1 MYKAFFSKASYFSWV
16 MWLLGATFFAY
27 QFVMRLF
34 PGLVVEQIIHKFQ
47 IDATSFGIFSSAYY
61 YGYAG
66 MQIPVALLLDRYGP
80 RVVISIC
87 ACICAVA
94 TYVFAYSDSWSL
106 ILGSRFFI
114 GAASAAGF
122 LGTSKIISIWF
133 DRAIYGR
140 MIGFSFSYG
149 LLGALYSGGP
159 LSYLIAHFGWQ
170 HAAFLVFSLGAVLA
184 GTIALCVRSPQK
196 AEEEKISEE
205 KFSLLF
211 GIKEI
216 FRNYRILILGIAS
229 FLMVGTLEGF
239 ADIWGVTYLMKAY
252 AISKPEAA
260 FATSLIFAGMIFGSP
275 FLAFLSEKWKAY
287 YELTALCGIFL
298 SIILSALFLFYD
310 AFSYPVVCILLFL
323 AGIFCCYQVLIFAI
337 GNQIVSIGLI
347 GITVAFLN
355 CINMLGGSF
364 FHTLIG
370 GLLDCFWDGI
380 TEETVRVYCHLTYT
394 KALWSIPL
402 ASFFGGL
409 LILFIRPRSSI

>member
-1 MYKAFFSKASYFSWV
+1 MSSRFSYICWV

-34 PGLVVEQIIHKFQ
+34 PGLVVEQIINKFQ

-66 MQIPVALLLDRYGP
+66 MQIPIAFLLDRYGP
-80 RVVISIC
+80 RVVISVC
-87 ACICAVA
+87 ACVCAIA

-106 ILGSRFFI
+106 ILGSRLFI

-133 DRAIYGR
+133 NRAVYGR

-170 HAAFLVFSLGAVLA
+170 QAAFFVFGLGAVLA
-184 GTIALCVRSPQK
+184 GTIALFVRVPQ
-196 AEEEKISEE
+196 EEKE
-205 KFSLLF
+205 KFFLDENPSIFF

-216 FRNYRILILGIAS
+216 FRNYRILILGIGS
-229 FLMVGTLEGF
+229 LLMVGTLEGF

-298 SIILSALFLFYD
+298 SIILAALFLFHNS
-310 AFSYPVVCILLFL
+310 FSYTMVCFLLFL

-337 GNQIVSIGLI
+337 GNQLVSASLI

-364 FHTLIG
+364 FHTIIG
-370 GLLDCFWDGI
+370 GLLDCFWDGVS
-380 TEETVRVYCHLTYT
+380 EGTVRVYCHLTYT
-394 KALWSIPL
+394 KALWSVPL

-409 LILFIRPRSSI
+409 FILFIRPRSKS